1 MPHLKIAWTRWLSLF
16 GLTLAAWA
24 IAIAPLAQS
33 AQGITCNPQDKWIAA
48 SNAQQIN
55 QLHIFCGE
63 SQGDRISGLHSRP
76 NGQNPPTVAQLQITQ
91 PPNAQG
97 IYGVQW
103 RHRDGSASKFS
114 TFFPDRC
121 SKQQVLNSIA
131 YAATHPITCPATAP
145 RWAWCGRNSPRENSQ
160 QFCQANNGTP
170 FAIAGARLRDGRINT
185 AFPIRQ

>member
-63 SQGDRISGLHSRP
+63 SQGDRLLGLHSRP
-76 NGQNPPTVAQLQITQ
+76 NGQNPPPLLNSKSPN
-91 PPNAQG
+91 PPTPKAFTA
-97 IYGVQW
+97 YSGVIGTD
-103 RHRDGSASKFS
+103 RLANFLP
-114 TFFPDRC
+114 FFPID
-121 SKQQVLNSIA
+121 V
-131 YAATHPITCPATAP
+131 
-145 RWAWCGRNSPRENSQ
+145 
-160 QFCQANNGTP
+160 ANN
-170 FAIAGARLRDGRINT
+170 RC
-185 AFPIRQ
+185 